1 MLLAFGD
8 FQELCMAEGIYDRIA
23 LIKNNTTKQDRA
35 IINFL
40 NDNNVN
46 NLSYL
51 SITEFANCAKVAE
64 STLLRFC
71 KKLGLKGYS
80 EFRMMLAQSMS
91 SEYTGNSD
99 DFAFTIL
106 SSMTTALQSTYELIN
121 QDNIEKAVTIILNAK
136 RIYCLGSGNSGI
148 AALEMRN
155 KFLRFGIHVYHL
167 NDNHF
172 QTIATSTLG
181 PDDALTLFSVSGS
194 TKDMIEIA
202 QKAKQLGTKL
212 IIITNYLKSPLGA
225 YADIPLYVVAKN
237 TPLDGGSLIAKVSQ
251 LYVIDVLAAAV
262 YKRTKDSSQ
271 RNLELTAISVFEKE
285 I

>member
-121 QDNIEKAVTIILNAK
+121 QENIEKAVTILLNAK

-148 AALEMRN
+148 A
-155 KFLRFGIHVYHL
+155 
-167 NDNHF
+167 DNHF

-262 YKRTKDSSQ
+262 YKRTKDTSQ